1 MIKLL
6 DKFTRIIWD
15 FSELLDLDNS
25 VSVKQKNFQVLV
37 TEIYKVKNKIVSKI
51 TKDIFELQNPSYN
64 LRLSC
69 NQLRGENM
77 FIMEKQVHYGLQ
89 SVKYLGPK
97 IWELVSNN
105 IKCSNSLSKFKY
117 LSWSWKPDRRCK
129 INKAQV
135 GFI

>member
-6 DKFTRIIWD
+6 DKFTGIIWD

-25 VSVKQKNFQVLV
+25 VLVKQKNFQVLV

-51 TKDIFELQNPSYN
+51 TKDIFEQQNPSYN

-77 FIMEKQVHYGLQ
+77 FIMEKHVHYGLQ

-105 IKCSNSLSKFKY
+105 IKCSNSLSKFK
-117 LSWSWKPDRRCK
+117 
-129 INKAQV
+129 
-135 GFI
+135 